1 MGLTVTLDL
10 IVAALLAATIIY
22 AVILSKRLG
31 ALRNDKAQLEAL
43 IRSLDESARRAESA
57 IAMLKRTSDEAG
69 RELQMRIDQG
79 QGLRTDLSY
88 MIDFGGGLADRLES
102 GVRAQREERNSGAPR
117 QPRPD
122 ETRQEARQ
130 EPRSQR
136 RAAAPQN
143 PEARPEARMDP
154 AGENEDARVAGFP
167 SRAERLLRRALDA
180 RR

>member
-10 IVAALLAATIIY
+10 IVAALLAATIVY

-57 IAMLKRTSDEAG
+57 IAALKRTSDETG

-88 MIDFGGGLADRLES
+88 MIDLGGGLADRLES
-102 GVRAQREERNSGAPR
+102 GVRAQREERNGGAPR
-117 QPRPD
+117 QPRQ
-122 ETRQEARQ
+122 EEARQ
-130 EPRSQR
+130 GQRQQR
-136 RAAAPQN
+136 RVAPPN
-143 PEARPEARMDP
+143 PEVRKDP
-154 AGENEDARVAGFP
+154 AGEEEDARVAGFP

>member
-10 IVAALLAATIIY
+10 IVAGLLVATIVY
-22 AVILSKRLG
+22 AIILSKRLG

-57 IAMLKRTSDEAG
+57 IAVLKRTSDEAG

-88 MIDFGGGLADRLES
+88 MIDLGGGLADRLES
-102 GVRAQREERNSGAPR
+102 GVRAQRDERNGAAPR
-117 QPRPD
+117 PARTEESRAPRRPAVPQPG
-122 ETRQEARQ
+122 EARK
-130 EPRSQR
+130 
-136 RAAAPQN
+136 APADDD
-143 PEARPEARMDP
+143 EDP
-154 AGENEDARVAGFP
+154 RVAGFP